1 MSEKESCIFCRIIDG
16 EIPSDKV
23 YEDDAFVAIRDVNP
37 QAPIHVLV
45 IPKRHVANILEASG
59 DGQMMA
65 GIFKVVNKV
74 AEKLEMKVDG
84 LRVVSNVGKFGCQSV
99 PHLHI
104 HVLGG
109 AQLAEKMS

>member
-1 MSEKESCIFCRIIDG
+1 MSEQESCIFCRIIDG

-37 QAPIHVLV
+37 LAT
-45 IPKRHVANILEASG
+45 ILEASG

-74 AEKLEMKVDG
+74 ADKLEMKVDG

>member
-84 LRVVSNVGKFGCQSV
+84 PVSYTHLDVYKRQVYLPSSALLVV
-99 PHLHI
+99 
-104 HVLGG
+104 
-109 AQLAEKMS
+109 

>member
-1 MSEKESCIFCRIIDG
+1 
-16 EIPSDKV
+16 
-23 YEDDAFVAIRDVNP
+23 
-37 QAPIHVLV
+37 
-45 IPKRHVANILEASG
+45 
-59 DGQMMA
+59 MMA

-74 AEKLEMKVDG
+74 ADKLGMKVDG